1 MSEND
6 SNYDFY
12 QLPNSLSSFKEKS
25 KTESNYSKIKK
36 TLFIILL
43 GNFLTILYTINHNL
57 LKKIKYSFNCP
68 ILFYREFIHI
78 YINNL
83 FINKNKR

>member
-25 KTESNYSKIKK
+25 KSESNYSKMD
-36 TLFIILL
+36 LQIL
-43 GNFLTILYTINHNL
+43 
-57 LKKIKYSFNCP
+57 
-68 ILFYREFIHI
+68 
-78 YINNL
+78 
-83 FINKNKR
+83 